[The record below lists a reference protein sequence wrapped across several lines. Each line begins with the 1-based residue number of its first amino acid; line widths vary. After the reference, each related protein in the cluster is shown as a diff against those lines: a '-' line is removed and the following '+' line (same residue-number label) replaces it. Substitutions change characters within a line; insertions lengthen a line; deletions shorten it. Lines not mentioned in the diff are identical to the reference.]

1 MHTVTYLSELRE
13 NWRPLLAAT
22 MGIGCGMS
30 VHGTITSAIAPS
42 LVADVGWT
50 RAEFAMVGSLGFVTA
65 IALPFIGR
73 LTDIIGVRL
82 TALIGMVTLP
92 LAYLAYSMMSGSITT
107 YTAIF
112 LIQSVLGMTTT
123 ATVYTRL
130 AVQNVSNARG
140 LALAIV
146 ASGPAI
152 TGAFLGPVLNTFVE
166 TYGWRASYRALAV
179 FSAAVGAVTFLLI
192 PPDRKDR
199 DAREPRRKST
209 TDYSAI
215 FRSSAF
221 WLLVV
226 AMLLCNLPQVIML
239 TQLKFVLLDNG
250 VTGPGAAIMFS
261 ALSIGMLSGR
271 FLTGAALD
279 RFNPYLVSAVTLGLP
294 SIGLFL
300 IASSFDS
307 TTMLLCAVFSL
318 GFAFGSEGDIMAFI
332 VARQFDLKIYGSVM
346 GLLTASISI
355 ATTIGTVLLSYL
367 LVRTG
372 GFDVFLIISGC
383 TVLMGAAM
391 LLPLGR
397 LEDPERAKER
407 ELQRGFA

>member
-1 MHTVTYLSELRE
+1 MAYLSELRE

-30 VHGTITSAIAPS
+30 IHGTITSAIAPS

-50 RAEFAMVGSLGFVTA
+50 RSEFAMVGSLGFVTA
-65 IALPFIGR
+65 IALPLIGR
-73 LTDIIGVRL
+73 LTDVIGVRL
-82 TALIGMVTLP
+82 TALIGIVTLP
-92 LAYLAYSMMSGSITT
+92 LAYLSYSLMNGSITA

-112 LIQSVLGMTTT
+112 LVQSVIGMTTT

-130 AVQNVSNARG
+130 AVQNVTNARG

-146 ASGPAI
+146 ASGPAV
-152 TGAFLGPVLNTFVE
+152 TGAILGPILNTFVE
-166 TYGWRASYRALAV
+166 SYGWRASYQALAL
-179 FSAAVGAVTFLLI
+179 FAALVGAVTFWLI
-192 PPDRKDR
+192 PADRQVHSPQ
-199 DAREPRRKST
+199 ETTRKST
-209 TDYSAI
+209 MDYQVI

-221 WLLVV
+221 WLLVL
-226 AMLLCNLPQVIML
+226 AMLFCNLPQVIML

-261 ALSIGMLSGR
+261 ALSIGMLAGR
-271 FLTGAALD
+271 FLTGMALD
-279 RFNPYLVSAVTLGLP
+279 RFNPYAVSCLTLGLP

-300 IASSFDS
+300 ISSSFDS
-307 TTMLLCAVFSL
+307 STMLLFAVFSL
-318 GFAFGSEGDIMAFI
+318 GFAFGSESDIMAFI
-332 VARQFDLKIYGSVM
+332 VARQFALKIYGSVM

-355 ATTIGTVLLSYL
+355 STTLGTILLSYV

-372 GFDVFLIISGC
+372 GFDVFLIIAGC
-383 TVLMGAAM
+383 AVLVGATL

-397 LEDPERAKER
+397 LEDPKRAIERDLER
-407 ELQRGFA
+407 QLA